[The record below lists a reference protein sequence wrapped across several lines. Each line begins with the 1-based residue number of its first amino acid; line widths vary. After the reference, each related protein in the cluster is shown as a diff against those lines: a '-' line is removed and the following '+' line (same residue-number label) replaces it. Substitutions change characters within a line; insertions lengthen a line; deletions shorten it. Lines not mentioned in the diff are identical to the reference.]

1 MRENLE
7 SLRNSDEELYASIT
21 NEEQRQRDG
30 IELIPSENYAFP
42 EVLAALGSVF
52 TNKYSEGYPGR
63 RYYGGQENTDYVE
76 NLARERAKSLFKCD
90 HANVQPLSGSGMN
103 QAVYLGLLNPGDT
116 ILAMDLSHGGHL
128 THGAPVSHM
137 GKLFNFVRYVTDPSD
152 GSFDFDQI
160 LKDAKECRPK
170 LVLCGYTSYPRDI
183 DYKRFKAI
191 ADEVGAISMTDAS
204 HFGGLVAGEAM
215 ANPFDYGFDI
225 VTTTTH
231 KSLRGPRGG
240 MILCKEDYA
249 AKIDKS
255 VFPGLQGGPH
265 MNAVA
270 ALAVTLK
277 LAALPDFKRYA
288 DQVLKNSKTL
298 ANTFIKSD
306 TKLITGGTDNHM
318 LVIDTLKSYGVDG
331 RIAEETLDKV
341 NITTNKQ
348 IIPDDSNP
356 PLRPSGIRIGTPA
369 ATSRGM
375 RESDMERLAAWI
387 DQCLRAP
394 DDKACLQKVKEE
406 VVDFCLQF
414 PVPGL
419 AS

>member
-7 SLRNSDEELYASIT
+7 SLRDSDEELYASIT
-21 NEEQRQRDG
+21 GEEERQKNG

-63 RYYGGQENTDYVE
+63 RYYGGQENTDYIE
-76 NLARERAKSLFKCD
+76 NLAQERAKSLFKCD

-160 LKDAKECRPK
+160 LKDAKACKPK
-170 LVLCGYTSYPRDI
+170 LVLCGYTSYPRDL
-183 DYKRFKAI
+183 DYESFKKI
-191 ADEVGAISMTDAS
+191 ADDVGAISMTDAS
-204 HFGGLVAGEAM
+204 HFGGLVAGGAM

-240 MILCKEDYA
+240 MILCKEEFA
-249 AKIDKS
+249 AKLDKS

-277 LAALPDFKRYA
+277 LAALPAFKEYA
-288 DQVLKNSKTL
+288 RQVLKNSKSL
-298 ANTFIKSD
+298 CKVLIQSD
-306 TKLITGGTDNHM
+306 AQLVAGGTDNHM
-318 LVIDTLKSYGVDG
+318 LVLDTLKSYGIDG
-331 RIAEETLDKV
+331 RVAEETLDEV

-348 IIPDDSNP
+348 IIPDDPNP

-375 RESDMERLAAWI
+375 REEDMERLGTWI
-387 DQCLRAP
+387 DECLRAP
-394 DDKACLQKVKEE
+394 KDKEALRRVKNE
-406 VVDFCLQF
+406 VTEFCLQF

-419 AS
+419 AT

>member
-1 MRENLE
+1 MTQFLTR
-7 SLRNSDEELYASIT
+7 SSARKM
-21 NEEQRQRDG
+21 G
-30 IELIPSENYAFP
+30 VELIPSENYAFP

-63 RYYGGQENTDYVE
+63 RYYGGQENTDCIE
-76 NLARERAKSLFKCD
+76 NLARERAKSLFNCD

-137 GKLFNFVRYVTDPSD
+137 GKLFNFVRYVTNPSD

-160 LKDAKECRPK
+160 LKDAKACRPK

-183 DYKRFKAI
+183 DYKSFKAI

-204 HFGGLVAGEAM
+204 HFGGLIAGEAM

-240 MILCKEDYA
+240 MILCKEDHA
-249 AKIDKS
+249 TKIDKS

-277 LAALPDFKRYA
+277 LAASPDFKRYA
-288 DQVLKNSKTL
+288 DQVLKNSKAL
-298 ANTFIKSD
+298 ANVFINSD
-306 TKLITGGTDNHM
+306 TKLVTGGTDNHM
-318 LVIDTLKSYGVDG
+318 LVLDTVQSYGIDG

-348 IIPDDSNP
+348 IIPDDPNP

-375 RESDMERLAAWI
+375 LEADMERLGAWI
-387 DQCLRAP
+387 DKCLRAP
-394 DDKACLQKVKEE
+394 NDKACLHKVKKE
-406 VVDFCLQF
+406 VVDFCLKF

-419 AS
+419 GS